1 MNKSEINYIQDE
13 MNKLKNKVVE
23 RVKKLAVRKEEKLL
37 STDEMWEIFLRS
49 IDQSILPLK
58 TNLCM
63 SDYSK
68 RSFLSS
74 YWDFSGYEYP
84 ADIDKQFLNDEIKFI
99 NDKIDDAT
107 RKCILD
113 SQTFKFTEVFPAL
126 KKEFDEH
133 YSIFE

>member
-13 MNKLKNKVVE
+13 MNTLKRTMVE
-23 RVKKLAVRKEEKLL
+23 RAKKLAIRREEKRL
-37 STDEMWEIFLRS
+37 SIDEMWEIFLRS

-63 SDYSK
+63 NDYGK
-68 RSFLSS
+68 DTFLRS

-84 ADIDKQFLNDEIKFI
+84 ADIDKQFLNNEIKFI
-99 NDKIDDAT
+99 NDKIGDAT

-133 YSIFE
+133 YSMWE